1 MTPGHPPPSRYQIL
15 LFSFPEL
22 VSTRL
27 KNYSSLTFLTK
38 KQWVETNP
46 SNIRFFPT
54 DICFYLVSQYYDN
67 SLRMSVYGCLRLLD
81 GLVSSHPKKLEYFQP
96 SLIFVRRAPCPTR

>member
-1 MTPGHPPPSRYQIL
+1 MTPGHPPPSRYQIF

-22 VSTRL
+22 VSARL
-27 KNYSSLTFLTK
+27 KNYPSLTLLTK

-54 DICFYLVSQYYDN
+54 DIYFYLVSQYYAN
-67 SLRMSVYGCLRLLD
+67 SLRMSVCGCLGMLD
-81 GLVSSHPKKLEYFQP
+81 GLVSSHPKKLECFQP
-96 SLIFVRRAPCPTR
+96 TLIFVRRAVCPTR